1 MKLNAS
7 QKRLIERVVNVFET
21 GTVEGKY
28 GAIAIFNDGPGNIE
42 QITYGRSQTTE
53 YGSLRELVQKYSGA
67 GGTFSKK
74 LKPFSEKVGK
84 TPLTDN
90 EEFKDLLKKA
100 GVEDPAMRK
109 VQDVFFDERYY
120 RPAMKWAADNGFIL
134 PLSALVIYDSFIHSG
149 SILGL
154 IRRMFP
160 ETTPG
165 TGGNEIEWT
174 TAYVNARHKWLSE
187 HPREVL
193 RKTIYRTQCFK
204 NEIARGNW
212 MLGLSPISANG
223 HKVS

>member
-28 GAIAIFNDGPGNIE
+28 GVIAIYKDGPGNIE

-53 YGSLRELVQKYSGA
+53 YGNLQELVKKYSGA
-67 GGTFSKK
+67 GGTYSSK
-74 LKPFSEKVGK
+74 LKPFTGK
-84 TPLTDN
+84 IGITPLTDN
-90 EEFKDLLKKA
+90 QEFKDLLKKS
-100 GVEDPAMRK
+100 GTEDPAMRK

-120 RPAMKWAADNGFIL
+120 KPAMKWAADNGFIL

-149 SILGL
+149 SILPL
-154 IRRMFP
+154 LRRMFS
-160 ETTPG
+160 EATPG
-165 TGGNEIEWT
+165 NGGNEIEWT

-187 HPREVL
+187 HPREIL

-212 MLGLSPISANG
+212 MLGLTPVTANG
-223 HKVS
+223 RKVS

>member
-28 GAIAIFNDGPGNIE
+28 GAIAIYKDGPGNIV

-53 YGSLRELVQKYSGA
+53 YGNLRELVQKYSGA
-67 GGTFSKK
+67 GGAYSGK
-74 LKPFSEKVGK
+74 LKPYAGK
-84 TPLTDN
+84 IGSTPLTGN
-90 EEFKDLLKKA
+90 QEFKDLLKKS
-100 GVEDPAMRK
+100 GTEDPAMQK

-120 RPAMKWAADNGFIL
+120 KPAMKWAADNGFIL

-154 IRRMFP
+154 IRRMFA

-165 TGGNEIEWT
+165 SGGNEIEWT

-187 HPREVL
+187 HSREIL

-204 NEIARGNW
+204 DEIARGNW
-212 MLGLSPISANG
+212 MLGLSPITANG
-223 HKVS
+223 RKVS